1 MTFDTSPL
9 ERDCVLLNCSRP
21 AVAPLQGKVHCA
33 KHDPNPAPP
42 TPAAAEPTQDTPA
55 APARPSAP
63 APPDMATMEP
73 VWDGTQFVLRP
84 RATNSLHVPREDL
97 EELLDTLSAAITQI
111 GKWLQ

>member
-33 KHDPNPAPP
+33 KHDPNPPPP
-42 TPAAAEPTQDTPA
+42 TPVAEEPVLELA
-55 APARPSAP
+55 ARPP
-63 APPDMATMEP
+63 TLPDMATMEP

-84 RATNSLHVPREDL
+84 RESGTVQLAREDL
-97 EELLDTLSAAITQI
+97 EELLDALSAAITLV
-111 GKWLQ
+111 GKWLT